1 MSSGKLKGHKFS
13 ERPYTLYSMRST
25 FIENHILRGTDAYLL
40 ARICGNSVATI
51 MQTYE
56 RIDIRKRTKELT
68 DIEFGKKRQR
78 PETIKLFDD

>member
-1 MSSGKLKGHKFS
+1 MSEGKHQGHKFS
-13 ERPYTLYSMRST
+13 DRPYTLYSMRST

-68 DIEFGKKRQR
+68 DIPFGNRKET
-78 PETIKLFDD
+78 PETIKLFDE